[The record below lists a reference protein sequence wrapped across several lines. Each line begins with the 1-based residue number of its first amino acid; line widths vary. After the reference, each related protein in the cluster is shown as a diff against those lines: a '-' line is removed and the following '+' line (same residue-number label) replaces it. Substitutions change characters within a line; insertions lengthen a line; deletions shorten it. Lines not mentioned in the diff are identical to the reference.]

1 MRHTAAN
8 DTPLSVYREYEKGH
22 GRHTHWSI
30 SVFEASHHPKT
41 KQWQGLKRFVQVE
54 RCGIR
59 DKEPYTETAFYIS
72 NWEESRA
79 EYFHEGIRGRWHIE
93 NRLHWVKDVVHGED
107 GNKIKKGNAPVN
119 ASIFSTI
126 AINIHRLQGH
136 PSISE
141 GQIKFASNVKELI
154 NLIRT

>member
-1 MRHTAAN
+1 MHTAS
-8 DTPLSVYREYEKGH
+8 TELPLSIHREYEKGH
-22 GRHTHWSI
+22 RRHSHWTV
-30 SVFEASHHPKT
+30 SVFDASQSPKAS
-41 KQWQGLKRFVQVE
+41 QWQGLSRFVRVE
-54 RCGIR
+54 RCGTR
-59 DKEPYTETAFYIS
+59 EEDQTYAETAFYIS
-72 NWEESRA
+72 NLEDQRA

-107 GNKIKKGNAPVN
+107 GNKIKKGNGPVN

-126 AINIHRLQGH
+126 VINMHRLKGH
-136 PSISE
+136 QSISE